1 MSVDILQDRIRK
13 LKNPSMLELLMAPED
28 IPEQLLQEEGTFVRA
43 CGRFCRELLER
54 LKDQVP
60 GVRFSFGRYALM
72 GPEGL
77 VLLKELLVLA
87 RSLGYYTALDA
98 PGILSPAEAR
108 ITAES
113 LLGEESAF
121 PCDGLIFSGFLGSD
135 NIKPFVPYCKKQD
148 KDIFVVVRTANKSGS
163 ELQDLLAGSRVV
175 HVAAADLVNRYTPGT
190 VGRRGYARVGIMAGA
205 SSYESIRI
213 LRQNYPQLFMVL
225 DGADYPNA
233 NAKNCS
239 FAFDQF
245 GHGAVAC
252 IGESVTCAWKAEGE
266 GDWLDKAEAGA
277 ERMKKNLTRY
287 VTIL

>member
-13 LKNPSMLELLMAPED
+13 LKNPSMLELMLAPGD
-28 IPEQLLQEEGTFVRA
+28 VPEQLMQEEGTFA
-43 CGRFCRELLER
+43 GAYGRYCRELLDR
-54 LKDQVP
+54 LQNQVP
-60 GVRFSFGRYALM
+60 AVRFSFGRFALL
-72 GPEGL
+72 GAEGL
-77 VLLKELLVLA
+77 ELLRGLMDQA
-87 RSLGYYTALDA
+87 KNLGYYVALDA
-98 PGILSPAEAR
+98 PQILSPLEAK
-108 ITAES
+108 IVAES
-113 LLGEESAF
+113 LLGEESRF
-121 PCDGLIFSGFLGSD
+121 PCDGLIFEGYLGSD
-135 NIKPFVPYCKKQD
+135 IVKPFVPYCKKQD
-148 KDIFVVVRTANKSGS
+148 KDVFVVVRTANKSGS

-175 HVAAADLVNRYTPGT
+175 HVAAADLVNRYTAGT

-205 SSYESIRI
+205 SSYESIRL

-252 IGESVTCAWKAEGE
+252 IGQSVTCAWKNGGE
-266 GDWLDKAEAGA
+266 GSYLDQAEAGA